1 MQTIDKSIAFEYHIV
16 RKLTKGVFR
25 RKGRCRLDKIVGME
39 IKCLN
44 NLVKRYHCSSL
55 LMKECDNL
63 TGTHGFILGYLAE
76 MSDKQ
81 DVFQKDVEKRF
92 DIRRSTASEI
102 LNLMERNGLIVR
114 ESVDYDAR
122 LKKIVLTD
130 KAKDLCERIDE
141 QFAET
146 ENMLTKGISEEELG
160 TFFAVIDKMKA
171 NISESIE

>member
-1 MQTIDKSIAFEYHIV
+1 
-16 RKLTKGVFR
+16 
-25 RKGRCRLDKIVGME
+25 
-39 IKCLN
+39 
-44 NLVKRYHCSSL
+44 
-55 LMKECDNL
+55 MKECDNL

-114 ESVDYDAR
+114 VSVDYDAR